1 MPGKFYQDDIQI
13 LYGSFQKLG
22 DRPKYHNP
30 YVGDPQNV
38 LLILAK
44 LATGRGFAQP
54 ENAEIYSK
62 SQTVVTCCKKC
73 HFSTFR
79 AVFSLVDFSGKM
91 SKRFTFRNNF
101 HFLTFWAVFSL
112 FDFSAKNQTVKLFA
126 KSDSFQLFE
135 QFWQERRKTK
145 AVFRRGALSS
155 TLLKGISLRPTSFPR
170 TGSAWACVLEQVDA
184 KETNPKP

>member
-1 MPGKFYQDDIQI
+1 MPGKSSNFSPHSHLHPCFGVGRAASLRCIAGTTMPGKFYQDDIQI

-22 DRPKYHNP
+22 DRPTYHNP

-54 ENAEIYSK
+54 ENAEIYSE

-91 SKRFTFRNNF
+91 SKRFTFCD
-101 HFLTFWAVFSL
+101 FLTFWAVFSL

-126 KSDSFQLFE
+126 KSYSFQLFE

-145 AVFRRGALSS
+145 AVFRVRDSGV
-155 TLLKGISLRPTSFPR
+155 GR
-170 TGSAWACVLEQVDA
+170 
-184 KETNPKP
+184 